1 MKDIKE
7 EVERIKK
14 LFTEERLYGNLINEQ
29 PFAVDTDPDG
39 GGPLVKD
46 GEIDEPEAVTFLKG
60 LGYKHLGKNP
70 DSSSQLC
77 NKSPKIRTFV
87 ESFENWGGY
96 SNLSKAT
103 RESIDSNQGI
113 CYYRINYPV
122 ANIVPNKINKV
133 VFWADDDI
141 TFYYAL
147 PQAIDLSDLSTLQ
160 QTMPNVDISTMG
172 GLGMDVKLLGKF
184 LTTGKIQYIRYTAK
198 WAYTPP
204 SGAEELKSYS
214 YGDVTFAGFYNEK
227 LERTGKTIEK
237 TVIEGF
243 LYKVGTDEVDFG
255 GILTNSKYGDLTL
268 TGTLD
273 KLIDKMK

>member
-29 PFAVDTDPDG
+29 PYAVDTNA
-39 GGPLVKD
+39 D
-46 GEIDEPEAVTFLKG
+46 GEIDEPESVTFLKG

-77 NKSPKIRTFV
+77 NKSPKVRTFV
-87 ESFENWGGY
+87 KSFENWGGY
-96 SNLSKAT
+96 SNLSSAT
-103 RESIDSNQGI
+103 RETIDSNQGI

-122 ANIVPNKINKV
+122 ANIVLNKINKV

-147 PQAIDLSDLSTLQ
+147 PQAIDLSNLSTLQ
-160 QTMPNVDISTMG
+160 QTMPNVDTSTIG
-172 GLGMDVKLLGKF
+172 GLGTDVRVLGKF

-204 SGAEELKSYS
+204 APGSTSELKNYS

-227 LERTGKTIEK
+227 LERAGKTIEK

-243 LYKVGTDEVDFG
+243 LYKVGTAEVDFG
-255 GILTNSKYGDLTL
+255 GILTNSTYGDLTL

>member
-1 MKDIKE
+1 MKNIKE

-29 PFAVDTDPDG
+29 PFAVDTNVDG
-39 GGPLVKD
+39 K
-46 GEIDEPEAVTFLKG
+46 IDEPEAVTFLKG
-60 LGYKHLGKNP
+60 LGYKHLDKNP

-77 NKSPKIRTFV
+77 NKSPEVTTFV
-87 ESFENWGGY
+87 KSFENWGGY
-96 SNLSKAT
+96 SNLSSAT
-103 RESIDSNQGI
+103 RETIDSNQGI

-122 ANIVPNKINKV
+122 ANIVPNKINKF

-160 QTMPNVDISTMG
+160 QTMPNVDTSTIG
-172 GLGMDVKLLGKF
+172 GLGMDVKVLGKF

-243 LYKVGTDEVDFG
+243 LYKVGTADEVDFG
-255 GILTNSKYGDLTL
+255 GILTNSTYGDLTL

-273 KLIDKMK
+273 KLIDKME